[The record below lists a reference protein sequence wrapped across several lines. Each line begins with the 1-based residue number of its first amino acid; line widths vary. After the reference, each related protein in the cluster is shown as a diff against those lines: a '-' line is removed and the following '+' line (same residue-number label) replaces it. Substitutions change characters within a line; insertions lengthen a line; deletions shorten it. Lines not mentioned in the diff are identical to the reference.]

1 MSPPEWDS
9 TKKDKPVSVTTITEI
24 EASLLQKVATGDR
37 DAFGELYDRMLPRV
51 LGLALRVL
59 RDPAQSEEVSQ
70 EVFLEVWQLASRFDA
85 EKGSAVGWI
94 LRKAHGRAVDRVRSS
109 EARNARDIKM
119 GIRDLAEST
128 ADLTEVVELRI
139 ESERVTAAMDKLPAV
154 QRQAV
159 ALAHLGGYSHSEVS
173 QILSIP
179 VGTVKTRI
187 RAGIS
192 RLREELAVA

>member
-1 MSPPEWDS
+1 MSANN
-9 TKKDKPVSVTTITEI
+9 VIEI
-24 EASLLQKVATGDR
+24 ESVLLQNAAKGDQR
-37 DAFGELYDRMLPRV
+37 AFGELYDRMLPRV
-51 LGLALRVL
+51 LGLAMRVL
-59 RDPAQSEEVSQ
+59 RDAAQAEEVSQ
-70 EVFLEVWQLASRFDA
+70 EVFLEVWQLASRYDV

-94 LRKAHGRAVDRVRSS
+94 LRKSHGRAVDRVRSS

-128 ADLTEVVELRI
+128 ADITEVVELRI
-139 ESERVTAAMDKLPAV
+139 ESERVNAAMNKLPEAQREAV
-154 QRQAV
+154 K
-159 ALAHLGGYSHSEVS
+159 LAHLGGYSHSEVS
-173 QILSIP
+173 QMLSIP